1 MSYLSVFAQNVA
13 TAEVVA
19 RVPAAAFEP
28 SPAVDSAV
36 LRLRRRDHPA
46 VPAGE
51 LREPFYRVVQAG
63 FRQRRKQVHNGLSRE
78 LPVDREAVEAALDGC
93 GVTPDRRPQTLT
105 IDEWACLSRSL
116 STALR

>member
-13 TAEVVA
+13 HAEVVA

-28 SPAVDSAV
+28 APAVDSAV
-36 LRLRRRDHPA
+36 LRLRRRVEPT

-51 LREPFYRVVQAG
+51 ARDPFYRVVQAG

-78 LPVDREAVEAALDGC
+78 LPVDREAVDAALSRC

-105 IDEWACLSRSL
+105 VAEWACLSD
-116 STALR
+116 ALGPGL